1 MARKKRYQLQ
11 GGELVT
17 IEERPSRSAKKRQAT
32 ALQNL
37 GEELAGLPSDVWS
50 NLPDDLREALRCNAG
65 LKDHEA
71 RRRQQQYIGRLMR
84 EMDEDTLS
92 MITRLVMA
100 AKNSSKTLD
109 FTNLIA

>member
-11 GGELVT
+11 GGELT
-17 IEERPSRSAKKRQAT
+17 DFEERPSRSAKKRQAT

-37 GEELAGLPSDVWS
+37 GQELASLSSDAWS
-50 NLPDDLREALRCNAG
+50 SLPDDLQEALRNYAG

-84 EMDEDTLS
+84 ELDEETLS
-92 MITRLVMA
+92 MITRLVVA
-100 AKNSSKTLD
+100 TKNSSKTLD

>member
-11 GGELVT
+11 GGELT
-17 IEERPSRSAKKRQAT
+17 AIEDRPSRSAKKRQAT

-37 GEELAGLPSDVWS
+37 GEELAGLSHDLWS
-50 NLPDDLREALRCNAG
+50 GLPDDLRGALQQCAG

-84 EMDEDTLS
+84 DLDEETLS
-92 MITRLVMA
+92 MITRIVA
-100 AKNSSKTLD
+100 SAKNSSKALD

>member
-11 GGELVT
+11 DGELAA

-37 GEELAGLPSDVWS
+37 GQELAGLPADAWS
-50 NLPDDLREALRCNAG
+50 SLPDGLREALHCNAG

-84 EMDEDTLS
+84 ELDEGTLS

-100 AKNSSKTLD
+100 TKNSSKTLD
-109 FTNLIA
+109 FANITL